1 MHPFGEKK
9 HCKEDELKAKI
20 TSSSILNIEAETQLE
35 SHALQKW
42 CNENLILAMA
52 KNLFIDFNLD
62 KFGLWGTEQ
71 SGAADCSDKAPHNP

>member
-1 MHPFGEKK
+1 M
-9 HCKEDELKAKI
+9 KAKI

-62 KFGLWGTEQ
+62 KFGLWRPEQ
-71 SGAADCSDKAPHNP
+71 ASAVDPPKDAGN

>member
-1 MHPFGEKK
+1 MKV
-9 HCKEDELKAKI
+9 KI

-42 CNENLILAMA
+42 CNENLTLSMG

-71 SGAADCSDKAPHNP
+71 AGARDCSQKTLATPDP

>member
-1 MHPFGEKK
+1 MKV
-9 HCKEDELKAKI
+9 KI

-42 CNENLILAMA
+42 CNENLTLSMG